1 MRHIGACDW
10 EIAAHWSSLYFENG
24 NEGYSVNVLTGHSK
38 SIKDIHFMY
47 SKKNE
52 SYYASIIVSEGVSS
66 NLFFAQL

>member
-47 SKKNE
+47 SKKPKVIMLPLL
-52 SYYASIIVSEGVSS
+52 SVKV
-66 NLFFAQL
+66 